1 MPNRKERRAQA
12 RTEKRLAKKRTS
24 ADRPLGFVGST
35 HPDLTDG
42 LVREAEQQPT
52 VVLCAHVG
60 LMPVES
66 EDRAATLQGLGL
78 RKSLRLLAALQAKL
92 DVAATTDWSERRV
105 EKDFLTA
112 IPKPWASR
120 ARARLDRGD
129 RVLLPRS
136 LGQLTREIIE
146 NSSTDDSAPGIDE
159 DMLGHFAISI
169 TTENSRTEFSD
180 TGLATSEA
188 VQRIQAEVS
197 NLDAEQS
204 LTMLRELMLDQVA
217 TLLYDAPEKLEILHA
232 SVQDIWLKPWP
243 PGRNGLEPLGETPA
257 AAFAA
262 SNKVEFLD
270 ILTLG
275 HIVSNLSKKG
285 LVEFGRDKLLA
296 AGASEEA
303 VEFLWNSMALT
314 LRKYRSRLS
323 RDRSRG
329 AVANQRYTMTERP
342 FLILDDNTAL
352 LLRHQWGIDR
362 FFGNPLYWD
371 TFFNFGRLERGSP
384 SEAFSQAMNYVFE
397 RRVGESLERIVSF
410 SPAMTRL
417 ITESEL
423 QAYWTERAGQL
434 PKACDWVITAGRVC
448 FVIDATNH
456 HLNANLSQ
464 GVGSVEEFEAELEK
478 HLVDK
483 KLQQLA
489 ATMRQLRSKG
499 REEFG
504 VPHNAIFVPII
515 VIPDNGLPN
524 LALTD
529 FDFQYRSKSSLQE
542 FDGNIYPPT
551 ILPLSSLLILE
562 GLAELFEGR
571 RDIAKLIVSWRRSCT
586 NAIPVTLQSFLET
599 LRLPR
604 PIPTRML
611 KAHRQLKE
619 LLDGRVS

>member
-1 MPNRKERRAQA
+1 M
-12 RTEKRLAKKRTS
+12 KK
-24 ADRPLGFVGST
+24 
-35 HPDLTDG
+35 
-42 LVREAEQQPT
+42 AEQQPT

-66 EDRAATLQGLGL
+66 EDRAAILQGLEL

-120 ARARLDRGD
+120 ARTRLDRGD

-159 DMLGHFAISI
+159 DMLGRFVISI
-169 TTENSRTEFSD
+169 TTENSRTKFSD
-180 TGLATSEA
+180 TGLATTES
-188 VQRIQAEVS
+188 VQRLQAEVG
-197 NLDAEQS
+197 NLDAVQS

-243 PGRNGLEPLGETPA
+243 PGRNGLEALGDKPA

-262 SNKVEFLD
+262 SNKVELLD

-275 HIVSNLSKKG
+275 HIVSNMSKRG
-285 LVEFGRDKLLA
+285 RTEFQRAELLA
-296 AGASEEA
+296 AGAPVEA
-303 VEFLWNSMALT
+303 VDFLWNSMALT
-314 LRKYRSRLS
+314 LPKYRSRLS
-323 RDRSRG
+323 KDRSRG

-342 FLILDDNTAL
+342 FLLIDDNTAL
-352 LLRHQWGIDR
+352 LLRHQWGADR

-371 TFFNFGRLERGSP
+371 TFINFGRIKPGSP
-384 SEAFSQAMNYVFE
+384 AEAFSQAMNYVFE
-397 RRVGESLERIVSF
+397 RRVGESLENIVSY

-423 QAYWTERAGQL
+423 QACWTERAGQL
-434 PKACDWVITAGRVC
+434 PKACDWVITAGKAC
-448 FVIDATNH
+448 FVLDATNH

-464 GVGSVEEFEAELEK
+464 GVGSVAEFDAELEK
-478 HLVDK
+478 HLVEK
-483 KLQQLA
+483 KLQQLV
-489 ATMRQLRSKG
+489 ATMRQLRSRG
-499 REEFG
+499 RELG
-504 VPHNAIFVPII
+504 VPPDAVFVPII

-529 FDFQYRSKSSLQE
+529 FDFQYRSKGSLQE
-542 FDGNIYPPT
+542 FDGYIYPPT

-562 GLAELFEGR
+562 GLAELYKGKK
-571 RDIAKLIVSWRRSCT
+571 DITSLIVLWRKTCT
-586 NAIPVTLQSFLET
+586 NAVPVTLQSFLEMMH
-599 LRLPR
+599 LPR
-604 PIPTRML
+604 PISTRML
-611 KAHRQLKE
+611 TAHRELQE
-619 LLDGRVS
+619 LLDGRIS